1 MKLDYEPLI
10 TAAIIIYVAFFTNPT
25 PRFISQILESAVG
38 KLVIL
43 VGIVFVAMRKPL
55 IGLFLGIAFIIST
68 YPAFE
73 FLDEKEQKPE
83 KEKEQPK
90 SGAPK
95 VDMAQIGKLAQM
107 IGKGKGEKLP
117 TAKGK
122 DVTTPPPATNP
133 VKPHAKENFTSF

>member
-1 MKLDYEPLI
+1 MKLDYEHLMI
-10 TAAIIIYVAFFTNPT
+10 GAIIVYIAFFSHPP
-25 PRFISQILESAVG
+25 PRFVSQILESPVG
-38 KLVIL
+38 KLVLL
-43 VGIVFVAMRKPL
+43 VGVVFVAMRKPL
-55 IGLFLGIAFIIST
+55 IGLFLGIAFITST

-122 DVTTPPPATNP
+122 DETTPPPATNP